1 MPHSLDVLIND
12 FAVRSLRETADKD
25 YVHARLAYRSRLIPQ
40 FLWSSLHCLEK
51 YTKCI
56 LVLNRIDTQKMR
68 HEVEAGL
75 IKLQSYGKFQIDL
88 STHATTFV
96 KRLEEGARFR
106 YYEMSYFSEEL
117 DLPELDRTVWE
128 LRRYCQTL
136 DYDLE
141 VNGCRENQLDA
152 NLVRIR
158 AAQQGGEKGTCISDG
173 WLETILEKP
182 THTARKALIWQ
193 NLYFGSSRRL
203 QIKIQSY
210 FEGGNSPLFL
220 HPQIVDEVAK
230 YIHLPKEVVEAYQA
244 LHAERRAEKK

>member
-1 MPHSLDVLIND
+1 LPHSLDVLIND
-12 FAVRSLRETADKD
+12 FAVRSLRETTDKD

-88 STHATTFV
+88 STRATTFV

-128 LRRYCQTL
+128 LRRYCQTIGL
-136 DYDLE
+136 RL
-141 VNGCRENQLDA
+141 GSQWLPRESTRCKCCA
-152 NLVRIR
+152 HSRGATRWRKGNLHLR
-158 AAQQGGEKGTCISDG
+158 
-173 WLETILEKP
+173 WL
-182 THTARKALIWQ
+182 ARDH
-193 NLYFGSSRRL
+193 S
-203 QIKIQSY
+203 
-210 FEGGNSPLFL
+210 
-220 HPQIVDEVAK
+220 
-230 YIHLPKEVVEAYQA
+230 
-244 LHAERRAEKK
+244 